1 MTFAS
6 IEYLIFLPVVFLLY
20 WVGCR
25 KNKNLQNGLI
35 VLASLFFYGY
45 WDWRFLGLLLV
56 TAFSTFFAGLWMS
69 RLSHENEDENENGG
83 SGSKNRKRWWISF
96 GTIVLNLGILFGFK
110 YYNFFVQ
117 AFVDSFSL
125 FGKELSVSTLKIIL
139 PVGISFYTFT
149 ALSYSIDVYQRK
161 VEATKDV
168 LAYLAYVTFFP
179 SILSGPISRATK
191 QLPQYFKKREFSYDA
206 AVSACRSILWGG
218 VLKLCLA
225 DRLGIYV
232 DTVYGNIANHNGT
245 TLLLTSILYTI
256 QIYADFA
263 GYSLM
268 AIGSGKLLGI
278 ELPENFVR
286 PYFAKTV
293 TEFWRRWHISL
304 TTWFRDYIYFPLGG
318 NRVKKSRWILNT
330 MIVFTVSGLWHG
342 AAYTFIIW
350 GAFHG
355 LCMIVERLTYGSRIK
370 EISDRLTFLNFVRMV
385 VTFCIVSFA
394 WIFFRAENFAD
405 ASMIV
410 GKIFTSHGSVF
421 TDPDTMVYGF
431 GFLLLVFVVDFL
443 TEFCGGRFQLL
454 NNKHTVVRWVTYLA
468 MIAMILMF
476 GVLDGGSFI
485 YFQF

>member
-20 WVGCR
+20 WIVCR
-25 KNKNLQNGLI
+25 KHKNLQNGLI
-35 VLASLFFYGY
+35 VLASLFFYGF

-56 TAFSTFFAGLWMS
+56 TAFSTFFAGLWMNHYNDPS
-69 RLSHENEDENENGG
+69 TSSGTNE
-83 SGSKNRKRWWISF
+83 NRKRWWISF

-110 YYNFFVQ
+110 YFNFFVQ

-125 FGKELSVSTLKIIL
+125 FGKELSASTLKIIL

-191 QLPQYFKKREFSYDA
+191 QLPQYFKKREFSYNT

-318 NRVKKSRWILNT
+318 NRVKRSRWMLNT

-342 AAYTFIIW
+342 AEYTFIIW

-355 LCMIVERLTYGSRIK
+355 LCMIVERLIYGNRIK
-370 EISDRLTFLNFVRMV
+370 EISDRLTLVNVVRMV

-431 GFLLLVFVVDFL
+431 GFLLLVFVVDFI
-443 TEFCGGRFQLL
+443 TEFSGGRLQLL
-454 NNKHTVVRWVTYLA
+454 NSRHTVVRWVTYLA
-468 MIAMILMF
+468 MIVMILLF